1 MRIFFLY
8 LLAALLVLTPSITFA
23 QAPADEGLIRV
34 EPLPGMAQGDLIPA
48 IKTIVNLFLTLVGI
62 AAGIFLMIAGVRYI
76 TSGSDPDGQTKAKHQ
91 ILYAVIGLIVIGLAA
106 AIVNFTLFAITGGK
120 KGGPQQQQGGGGG
133 QLPGAGGGAGGQP
146 IAVPGPPPGQQ

>member
-1 MRIFFLY
+1 MRIFSLC

-34 EPLPGMAQGDLIPA
+34 EPLPGMAQGELIPA

-106 AIVNFTLFAITGGK
+106 AIVNFTLVAITGGK
-120 KGGPQQQQGGGGG
+120 KGGQQQQQGGGG

-146 IAVPGPPPGQQ
+146 IAVPGPPPGQ

>member
-1 MRIFFLY
+1 MKK
-8 LLAALLVLTPSITFA
+8 LLLTALIASSFVLSFPALIQA
-23 QAPADEGLIRV
+23 QDEGEGLIQV
-34 EPLPGMAQGDLIPA
+34 APLPGMAQGELIPA

-91 ILYAVIGLIVIGLAA
+91 ILYAVIGLIVVGLAA
-106 AIVNFTLFAITGGK
+106 AIVNFTLVAITGGK
-120 KGGPQQQQGGGGG
+120 KGGQQQQQGGGG

-146 IAVPGPPPGQQ
+146 IAVPGPPPGQ